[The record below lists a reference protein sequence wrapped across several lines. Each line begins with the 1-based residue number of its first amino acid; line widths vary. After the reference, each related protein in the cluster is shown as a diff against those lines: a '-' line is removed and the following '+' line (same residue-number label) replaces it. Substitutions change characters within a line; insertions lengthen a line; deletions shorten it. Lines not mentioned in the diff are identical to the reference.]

1 MRKVLLILMGML
13 LLAGI
18 TIAGCAAPTE
28 EVAPTEEA
36 GPTEEAAPQ
45 EGVVECILS
54 VGGPWY
60 PEFAEGFFV
69 TPYVE
74 FLIGHIELCPA
85 LHDKFELKLY
95 PAGMLYN
102 QNDAQAALAAGTV
115 HMAYGGPHFYEEWNP
130 AWKLLEAPGVIDSW
144 EHFLRVMETKP
155 YKGLTADL
163 ASKGITILNWAGN
176 CGDVYIFTAEPCET
190 IADLKGKTIRYF
202 GGEGQ
207 AKALAATGATGVFLP
222 YTDVVTALQTNQID
236 GVITDITGGAFLF
249 ELYRYCPNMLP
260 YVLSIQPI
268 SNAVN
273 TEWYESLPSDPTP
286 FNPGMRESFD
296 RVFEGIR
303 TDFYNKTLETWARG
317 AWLDMGCNIAK
328 YDPAVDKE
336 LKKLM
341 SEAQASMFAGL
352 DPKYMQAIDSVR

>member
-1 MRKVLLILMGML
+1 MRKVLLILMSVL

-45 EGVVECILS
+45 EGVVECIYPS
-54 VGGPWY
+54 GGPNY
-60 PEFAEGFFV
+60 PEYAEGFFV
-69 TPYVE
+69 EPY
-74 FLIGHIELCPA
+74 IEYLLGKIQMDPA
-85 LHDKFELKLY
+85 LHGKFELKLY
-95 PAGMLYN
+95 PNGMLYN

-115 HMAYGGPHFYEEWNP
+115 HLAYGGPHFYEEWNP
-130 AWKLLEAPGVIDSW
+130 AWKLLEAPGVLDNW
-144 EHFLRVMETKP
+144 EHFLRVMETEA
-155 YKGLTADL
+155 YKDLTADL
-163 ASKGITILNWAGN
+163 ATKGITILNWAGN
-176 CGDVYIFTAEPCET
+176 CGDVRIFTAEPCET
-190 IADLKGKTIRYF
+190 IADLKGLTIRYF

-236 GVITDITGGAFLF
+236 GVITDVTGGAFF
-249 ELYRYCPNMLP
+249 MELYRYCPNMMP

-268 SNAVN
+268 SNACN
-273 TEWYESLPSDPTP
+273 TEWHESLPSCTEP

-296 RVFEGIR
+296 RVFAGIR
-303 TDFYNKTLETWARG
+303 TDGYSDYLEAWAMG
-317 AWLDMGCNIAK
+317 AWQQMGCSVAK

-336 LKKLM
+336 LKRLM